1 VKFGT
6 SLLGK
11 STAEVRL
18 PLVPAGP
25 EAQERMR
32 EAMRSAGVLN

>member
-1 VKFGT
+1 VKYGV

-11 STAEVRL
+11 STADVRL
-18 PLVPAGP
+18 PLVPASP

-32 EAMRSAGVLN
+32 QAMRSAGVLN